1 MFTIGV
7 MCLMSFRYRVCHIL
21 LSKYISDR
29 KASYEL
35 ESRSWRGVLD
45 KTLCYNVCQGLAAR
59 IVNNTNIFNKKKEN
73 KIKQITRT
81 VNNII
86 IFNKKKKTKQN

>member
-1 MFTIGV
+1 MMLTIGV

-45 KTLCYNVCQGLAAR
+45 NTLCYNVCQGLAACR
-59 IVNNTNIFNKKKEN
+59 
-73 KIKQITRT
+73 
-81 VNNII
+81 
-86 IFNKKKKTKQN
+86 